1 MRVVL
6 ATRAQPFIN
15 NAKEIIMPTRKAD
28 AVWNGNL
35 KEGKGTVKLG
45 SGAYNGQYSFSS
57 RFENGTGTNPEEL
70 IAAAHAGCFSMAL
83 SAGLG
88 KAGFNPT
95 RVSTTADVTLDKV
108 GEGFKITK
116 IVLNTEAQ
124 IPNIDEATFQDQA
137 NKAKT
142 GCPVS
147 QALAATPIELHAKL
161 VK

>member
-124 IPNIDEATFQDQA
+124 IPNIDEAKFQEIA
-137 NKAKT
+137 NATKT

-147 QALAATPIELHAKL
+147 QALSATPIELEAKL
-161 VK
+161 I